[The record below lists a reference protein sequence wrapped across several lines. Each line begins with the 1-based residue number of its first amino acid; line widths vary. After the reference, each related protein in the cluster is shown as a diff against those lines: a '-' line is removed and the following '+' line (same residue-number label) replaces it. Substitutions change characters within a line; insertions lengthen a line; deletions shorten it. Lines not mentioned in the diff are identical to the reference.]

1 MTWRD
6 DVMCGNDGPIRSGRE
21 HWMDTLLKD
30 ANKTIA
36 VGVGAEGRKIQGLRM
51 VQGVCPIC
59 GDEIERS
66 KDDIFFPY
74 CGYNHKRVVERVE
87 EERMREEA
95 RQEEALYYA
104 RVERQLEIKRENNR
118 RRREKAMR
126 ERLELRISDAQ
137 NRYDEYSKKA
147 AELPR
152 GSKEKHRASARAR
165 EWYKSIVYLRR
176 QLKEWEA
183 QHEGQ
188 GTVQGHGSDGTAQ
201 DARTGHEQS
210 GNC

>member
-1 MTWRD
+1 MSWRD
-6 DVMCGNDGPIRSGRE
+6 EVVLGNDGAVHQKKE
-21 HWMDTLLKD
+21 HWLDGLMKG
-30 ANKTIA
+30 ASKTML
-36 VGVGAEGRKIQGLRM
+36 VGSGTEDHKVQGLWMKR
-51 VQGVCPIC
+51 GVCPIC
-59 GDEIERS
+59 GTEIERS

-74 CGYNHKRVVERVE
+74 CSYKHKRVVERVE

-188 GTVQGHGSDGTAQ
+188 GTVQGHGSDGTAE
-201 DARTGHEQS
+201 DARTGHE
-210 GNC
+210 